1 MAKWVIGYAN
11 GAYASM
17 TAILLNVPAPIR
29 RIVSGFYIVNNT
41 TVSQA
46 LTPVVTANADNEIQI
61 FSPVSVKVFHGA
73 NLQDPVFFLLVEFEF
88 EYPSKQLIPP

>member
-1 MAKWVIGYAN
+1 MAHWIIGYAV

-17 TAILLNVPAPIR
+17 TEILLNVPGLIR
-29 RIVSGFYIVNNT
+29 RIVAGFYIVNNT

-61 FSPVSVKVFHGA
+61 FTQKSVKIFHAA
-73 NLQDPVFFLLVEFEF
+73 NLQDLVLFLLVETEL
-88 EYPSKQLIPP
+88 EYPSKQAIAP